1 MVARFPTSKETPSG
15 QFDPAATL
23 GDRHD
28 LAVWDGDDD
37 GFVDGRGRRGRFD
50 VRRRRC
56 RGGESGGGEERQG
69 EFGELHFGLVLR
81 CCLLACSGL
90 EEGLG

>member
-1 MVARFPTSKETPSG
+1 MVARFPTFKETPLG
-15 QFDPAATL
+15 RFDPAATL

-37 GFVDGRGRRGRFD
+37 GFVDGRGRRGRID

-56 RGGESGGGEERQG
+56 RGGESGSGEERQG
-69 EFGELHFGLVLR
+69 EFGEVHV
-81 CCLLACSGL
+81 AWW
-90 EEGLG
+90 